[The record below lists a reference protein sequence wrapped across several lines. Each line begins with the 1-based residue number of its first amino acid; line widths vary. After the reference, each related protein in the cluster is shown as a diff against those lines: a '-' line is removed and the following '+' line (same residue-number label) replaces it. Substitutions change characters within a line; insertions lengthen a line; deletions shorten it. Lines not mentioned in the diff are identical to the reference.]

1 MCDALHPYLSLEIF
15 IIFASLQVLDIFGT
29 VTAAF
34 KATWMG
40 TQMLTASDLP
50 LHVAQSAY

>member
-1 MCDALHPYLSLEIF
+1 MPYIPISLWKFLS
-15 IIFASLQVLDIFGT
+15 FASLQVLDIFGT